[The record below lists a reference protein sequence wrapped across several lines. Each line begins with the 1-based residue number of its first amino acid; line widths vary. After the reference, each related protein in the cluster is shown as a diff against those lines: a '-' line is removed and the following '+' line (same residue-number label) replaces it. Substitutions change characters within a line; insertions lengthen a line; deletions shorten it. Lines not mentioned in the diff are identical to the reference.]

1 PERLSGL
8 DLEIDSVDG
17 PNGAD
22 LPFEHGAL
30 EQWEV
35 LLQAGDFENVRG
47 TVVSYAGGD
56 RFGARVDV
64 LGGQIAAGDLP
75 GPVAGGLVSL
85 DAVFDEFGFD
95 LAADIDGDRTAW
107 GEWASWSQ
115 IRQWRRFALERDE
128 ALGSCRGEIRNRA
141 QKRSE
146 ERRVGR
152 ERRGGGGAGR

>member
-1 PERLSGL
+1 MLFRSERLSGL

-56 RFGARVDV
+56 RFGARGGV

-75 GPVAGGLVSL
+75 GPGAGGRDAL
-85 DAVFDEFGFD
+85 DAVCDGFGGGR
-95 LAADIDGDRTAW
+95 AAGSDGD
-107 GEWASWSQ
+107 G
-115 IRQWRRFALERDE
+115 
-128 ALGSCRGEIRNRA
+128 RA
-141 QKRSE
+141 
-146 ERRVGR
+146 
-152 ERRGGGGAGR
+152 GG